1 MKHHFASNLR
11 YLRKR
16 KGVTQT
22 EIAILVEKA
31 HTTIGNWE
39 KRIAQPSIEEL
50 VIIADF
56 FQITLDHMI
65 IDDLALTSYNL
76 EHNQAV
82 KEEQEAYLANTA
94 KLITSLQLNV
104 DTLKQLIE
112 VKDKQIAELTTENT
126 FLKQGLEEK

>member
-1 MKHHFASNLR
+1 MKQHFASNLR
-11 YLRKR
+11 FLRKR

-50 VIIADF
+50 VIIGDF
-56 FQITLDHMI
+56 FNVSLDHLI
-65 IDDLALTSYNL
+65 IDDLALKNYAIENGQL
-76 EHNQAV
+76 VRED
-82 KEEQEAYLANTA
+82 QEVYAKNE
-94 KLITSLQLNV
+94 KLIESLQLNV
-104 DTLKQLIE
+104 DTLKQLLE
-112 VKDKQIAELTTENT
+112 LKDKQIAELITENN

>member
-50 VIIADF
+50 VIIGDF
-56 FQITLDHMI
+56 FQITLDQLI
-65 IDDLALTSYNL
+65 LDDLALMSYNF
-76 EHNQAV
+76 ENSSV
-82 KEEQEAYLANTA
+82 KEEQEAYFANTA
-94 KLITSLQLNV
+94 KLIDSLQLNV
-104 DTLKQLIE
+104 DTLQQLID
-112 VKDKQIAELTTENT
+112 VKDKQIADLTTENT

>member
-1 MKHHFASNLR
+1 MKQHFASNLR
-11 YLRKR
+11 FLRKR

-50 VIIADF
+50 VIIGDF
-56 FQITLDHMI
+56 FNVSLDHLI
-65 IDDLALTSYNL
+65 IDDLALKNYASENGQL
-76 EHNQAV
+76 VRED
-82 KEEQEAYLANTA
+82 QEAYAKTE
-94 KLITSLQLNV
+94 KLIESLQLNV
-104 DTLKQLIE
+104 DTLKQLLE
-112 VKDKQIAELTTENT
+112 LKDKQIAELTTENT

>member
-1 MKHHFASNLR
+1 MKQHFASNLR

-50 VIIADF
+50 VIIGDF
-56 FQITLDHMI
+56 FHISMDRLI
-65 IDDLALTSYNL
+65 VDDLALMSYNA
-76 EHNQAV
+76 ENNQAV
-82 KEEQEAYLANTA
+82 KEEQEAYIANTS
-94 KLITSLQLNV
+94 KLIDSLQLNV
-104 DTLKQLIE
+104 DTLKQLIG
-112 VKDKQIAELTTENT
+112 VKDKQIAELMTENT
-126 FLKQGLEEK
+126 FLKQGREEK

>member
-39 KRIAQPSIEEL
+39 KRIAQPNIEEL
-50 VIIADF
+50 VIISDF
-56 FQITLDHMI
+56 FQISLDRLI
-65 IDDLALTSYNL
+65 VDDLALTSYNF
-76 EHNQAV
+76 EHSQAV
-82 KEEQEAYLANTA
+82 KEEQEAYLANTG
-94 KLITSLQLNV
+94 KLIDSLQLNV
-104 DTLKQLIE
+104 DTLKQLMD
-112 VKDKQIAELTTENT
+112 VKDKQIAELMTENM

>member
-22 EIAILVEKA
+22 EIAVLVEKA

-39 KRIAQPSIEEL
+39 KRIAQPNIEEL
-50 VIIADF
+50 VMIADF
-56 FQITLDHMI
+56 FQISLDHLI
-65 IDDLALTSYNL
+65 VDDLALTSYNF
-76 EHNQAV
+76 EHNQTV

-94 KLITSLQLNV
+94 KLIDSLQLNV
-104 DTLKQLIE
+104 DTLKQLLE
-112 VKDKQIAELTTENT
+112 LKDKQIADLITENT
-126 FLKQGLEEK
+126 FLKQGREEK